1 MLGLFWRLTCGVVSG
16 WDDEQTNQANQ
27 QTVPLEQDEPATL
40 RKGSNGSEIL
50 YNNMDLQA
58 VRVF

>member
-1 MLGLFWRLTCGVVSG
+1 MMNKLTK
-16 WDDEQTNQANQ
+16 QTSIRFKPA
-27 QTVPLEQDEPATL
+27 DEPATL